1 MFRRVCAARRLRG
14 FACWAGL
21 FAIVA
26 AGRVRGELIIPEVAQ
41 SVVVDFSSFAG
52 DGLSPF
58 PSPGQLDS
66 ATWRVGGFTDG
77 TLDYGG
83 TGVAGDFARGKSS
96 GGVTAGGLYA
106 FQVASADA
114 ALGVQATG
122 TDFNPG
128 FFELRIRNMTGA
140 AIADWDVGFDL
151 YCRNDQGRSTAWDF
165 SYSTDGLTFTDLP
178 SLAFRSPTT
187 ANSTVF
193 ERTSFSTVIPVS
205 VADENQFY
213 LRWTSA
219 DVGGSG
225 SRDEFALDNVSITA
239 TATPE
244 PGTLV
249 LTGLAAIGLVGHRW
263 RRRCREGQTRV
274 PQALDSVGRFNTVG
288 RCGGVSPTCGPINS
302 GPRT

>member
-14 FACWAGL
+14 FAGWAGL

-26 AGRVRGELIIPEVAQ
+26 AGRVRGDLIIPEVAQ

-83 TGVAGDFARGKSS
+83 TGVTGDFARGKSS
-96 GGVTAGGLYA
+96 GGVTSGGLYA
-106 FQVASADA
+106 FQVASGDS

-128 FFELRIRNMTGA
+128 FFELRIRNMTGS
-140 AIADWDVGFDL
+140 AIADWNIGFDM
-151 YCRNDQGRSTAWDF
+151 YCRNDQGRSTAWDL
-165 SYSTDGLTFTDLP
+165 SYSTDGQTFADLP
-178 SLAFRSPTT
+178 SVAFRSPTT
-187 ANSTVF
+187 ADSTVF
-193 ERTSFSTVIPVS
+193 ERTAFSTVVPVN
-205 VADENQFY
+205 VADDDRFY

-219 DVGGSG
+219 DFGGSG

-249 LTGLAAIGLVGHRW
+249 LTGLATVGLVAHRW
-263 RRRCREGQTRV
+263 RRRRRTAQGPG
-274 PQALDSVGRFNTVG
+274 PQSSTPQPN
-288 RCGGVSPTCGPINS
+288 P
-302 GPRT
+302 